1 MSSGGLGVS
10 AGDDGMVVWETNTG
24 LIRRKLEGHAGDIYN
39 VQLFPSGIVV
49 LSSGADMR
57 IKIWSGE
64 DGSCPVTLIGH
75 SAAVTQTAIVE
86 RGRNIVSVGK

>member
-1 MSSGGLGVS
+1 
-10 AGDDGMVVWETNTG
+10 MVVWETNTG